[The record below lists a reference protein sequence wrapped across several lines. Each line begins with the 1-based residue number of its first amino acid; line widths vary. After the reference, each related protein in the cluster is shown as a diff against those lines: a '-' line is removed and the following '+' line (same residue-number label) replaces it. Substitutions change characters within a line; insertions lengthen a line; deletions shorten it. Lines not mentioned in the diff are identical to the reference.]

1 MRKTDQITLFVAGA
15 GVGLAVSLLLAP
27 EAGGKTRRRIRDV
40 ASRAG
45 DVLKKRAQR
54 ARDAGTEVLDDYS
67 LTQEETSKTMSDLKD
82 KAKDKV
88 ADAAD
93 AVGNAAEQV
102 IDKSKDVACV
112 VGKKIEKG
120 GQRLQD
126 A

>member
-1 MRKTDQITLFVAGA
+1 LRKTDQITLFVAGA

-67 LTQEETSKTMSDLKD
+67 LTQEETSKIMSDLKD